1 MVNHPI
7 KEISSKW
14 QYLYMAIKSTFNE
27 KIRNQNIHFIFIGS
41 LLIMFSFSFSLQTC
55 SIHFNGHSFVWF
67 LINSSNTYKLRFLN
81 YYYYVVLTEINEIK
95 MLICNE
101 WTWTIERYIDWNAHL
116 KIIIKNNAYVH

>member
-7 KEISSKW
+7 KEISSEW

-27 KIRNQNIHFIFIGS
+27 KTRNQNIHFIFIGF
-41 LLIMFSFSFSLQTC
+41 LLIMFSVSVSLHTC
-55 SIHFNGHSFVWF
+55 SIHFNGHSFVCF
-67 LINSSNTYKLRFLN
+67 LINSSNTYNLRFLN
-81 YYYYVVLTEINEIK
+81 YHYYVLLTEINEIE